1 MLWIV
6 AATAAA
12 VVAAEDAAVFSVVIH
27 RHGDRSPVDCLPLA
41 VDADCRY
48 WADDGYG
55 MLTDMGMDQLHNLG
69 VNLRQRYVVDFGMLN
84 ATYQREDVSVRSTDY
99 DRTLMSAN
107 SLLTGLYPPGTGPL
121 TGDQL
126 QPVPIH
132 TEPLATDDVL
142 HSVGDPPCPRYGALL
157 LRDRASKAW
166 QDMYAAHE
174 TLMKSI
180 PALFGVPEV
189 GMDEVCAAS
198 TCCSDTSPSITATPP
213 CCV

>member
-132 TEPLATDDVL
+132 TGTALYRHLLYAGRATMWWSACYDVF
-142 HSVGDPPCPRYGALL
+142 
-157 LRDRASKAW
+157 
-166 QDMYAAHE
+166 AA
-174 TLMKSI
+174 
-180 PALFGVPEV
+180 AQ
-189 GMDEVCAAS
+189 
-198 TCCSDTSPSITATPP
+198 
-213 CCV
+213 